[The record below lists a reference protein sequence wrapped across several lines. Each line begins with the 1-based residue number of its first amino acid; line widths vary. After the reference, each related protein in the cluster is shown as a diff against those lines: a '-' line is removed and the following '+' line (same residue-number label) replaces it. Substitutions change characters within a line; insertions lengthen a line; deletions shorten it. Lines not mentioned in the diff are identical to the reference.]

1 MKIKSLEELNALH
14 VDVLAEVGNIGS
26 GNAATALATMLNKV
40 VKIEIPN
47 IVLLDYDKVAEILG
61 GTDQAA
67 ISMSVGLEGDLEGLM
82 LHIISVDFASS
93 MVNTFYKKEIHGLE
107 DVNDMDVSVMQEM
120 SNITTAAYVNSVST
134 LINGFINI
142 CPPEVNINRIG
153 KILETARKKIGNP
166 GQQVLYIDEKLV
178 IEETE
183 IKSSMIM
190 MLTLNSMNE
199 LFKSLEI
206 DVYENR

>member
-1 MKIKSLEELNALH
+1 MKIRSLEELNALH
-14 VDVLAEVGNIGS
+14 VDVLAEIGNIGS

-61 GTDQAA
+61 GADQTA
-67 ISMSVGLEGDLEGLM
+67 ISMSVELEGDLEGLM
-82 LHIISVDFASS
+82 LHIVSPEFASS
-93 MVNTFYKKEIHGLE
+93 MINTFYKKEINGLE
-107 DVNDMDVSVMQEM
+107 DINDMDLSVMQEM

-134 LINGFINI
+134 LMDGFINI
-142 CPPEVNINRIG
+142 CPPQVNINHIG
-153 KILETARKKIGNP
+153 KILEAARTEIGNP

-178 IEETE
+178 IDGTE

-190 MLTLNSMNE
+190 MLTLNSLNA

-206 DVYENR
+206 EEYENR